1 MAVDVQTETVRST
14 ALRVWALL
22 LGMGL
27 LLAGAGLQA
36 SLLGLVSEDSGFSST
51 VTGVIMTAYYA
62 GFLLGSNV
70 AESFISKVGHVRT
83 FAALA
88 SLGSV
93 AILVHGLFIDPAVWS
108 AMRFVTGLSFAGL
121 YVVTESWLNRETTS
135 QNRGGVLAVYMIVTH
150 TGLAGG
156 QSLLIVA
163 PSSGL
168 VLYIIASIILSIAV
182 VPILLSTTPQPQ
194 IEQDSERLGLLALW
208 KITPLGA
215 AGCFFAGVASGI
227 MFGMGAVYIRQL
239 GFGVGMISAFMAAIM
254 LGGAVFQWPVGKLSD
269 TFDRRHVI
277 LGVALATSASAA
289 VLHLTTLN
297 ETGLIIAGFVL
308 GGLASTLYPLSL
320 SYANDWF
327 NADQMVSASNGLV
340 TFYGAGALFGPLGT
354 GVLMGAMGPV
364 GFVVYIVALM
374 LGVAAFTAYRMTLN
388 DGPDSQEDFL
398 YAPSAIGVNEV
409 WAEAAAEAAEESNE
423 DEASPRR
430 D

>member
-1 MAVDVQTETVRST
+1 MIVQAPTESVRST

-36 SLLGLVSEDSGFSST
+36 SLLGLVAEDSGFSST

-93 AILVHGLFIDPAVWS
+93 AILVHGLYIDPTVWS

-156 QSLLIVA
+156 QSLLIAA

-194 IEQDSERLGLLALW
+194 IETDTARLGLTALW
-208 KITPLGA
+208 RKTPLGS
-215 AGCFFAGVASGI
+215 AGCFFAGIGSGI

-239 GFGVGMISAFMAAIM
+239 GLGVGMISAFMAAIM

-269 TFDRRHVI
+269 AFDRRHVI
-277 LGVALATSASAA
+277 LGVALATSAAA
-289 VLHLTTLN
+289 VALHMTVLAGN
-297 ETGLIIAGFVL
+297 GLILAGFVL

-320 SYANDWF
+320 SYANDWLD
-327 NADQMVSASNGLV
+327 ADQMVSASSGLV

-354 GVLMGAMGPV
+354 GVLMGAIGPV

-374 LGVAAFTAYRMTLN
+374 MVVAGFTAYRMTLN

-409 WAEAAAEAAEESNE
+409 WAEAAAEAADDSE
-423 DEASPRR
+423 DEDTRL
-430 D
+430 